1 MRLEHKQHRP
11 AGGSPVIAMALALS
25 AITLAASVHDATAQG
40 AAPVAAAQDPALLT
54 QARKMI
60 DAKQYRQAYTL
71 LAAKEMDRAG
81 EPDFDY
87 WLGVA
92 AYESDHLERAAMA
105 FERALTVNP
114 DFDSARME
122 LARTLFL
129 MGSLDLAEQ
138 EFHRL
143 QARTPSTEGKAAI
156 EQYLTEIARL
166 KAKQKLSFNGYVE
179 LGAGRDNNITSSTR
193 DFSQA
198 VFSSFGFPGIV
209 ATGNSIRR
217 SANFGALNGG
227 VDMVN
232 RYQEDRT
239 FFASASLRTR
249 GYRDFPGYNLG
260 LLDATIGHEFRNADV
275 VWQTTAFGQ
284 QFLQAGAKP
293 DISNPVA
300 TSNDRRSGGLGFEVR
315 KRMNGTLQLA
325 SGVQLTAFRYKDNV
339 TQDTDQATVSLT
351 ALVTPANWPGGLF
364 SLAGFYS
371 SDRAKRPLNSLGGT
385 DVSRKTAGVRLSA
398 QSDPEKA
405 LSWLASAGWTQRS
418 DDKDFARALLVAK
431 GRDDLFDFTL
441 RFSWRIG
448 RGFSLQPYLT
458 YLDNRSNIAL
468 YEFRKTEGG
477 LMLRY
482 DFN

>member
-1 MRLEHKQHRP
+1 MNQERKKMRPRLS
-11 AGGSPVIAMALALS
+11 GVALAVLIASSSTAAVECAAQAVPAAQAAQAAQEDSLARARKLIEQKSYQQAYALLS
-25 AITLAASVHDATAQG
+25 AQ
-40 AAPVAAAQDPALLT
+40 
-54 QARKMI
+54 
-60 DAKQYRQAYTL
+60 
-71 LAAKEMDRAG
+71 EMDRAG
-81 EPDFDY
+81 EPQFDY

-92 AYESDHLERAAMA
+92 AYESDRLERAAMA

-122 LARTLFL
+122 LARTLFR

-143 QARTPSTEGKAAI
+143 QARTPNAEGKAAI
-156 EQYLTEIARL
+156 DLYLVEIAHL
-166 KAKQKLSFNGYVE
+166 KARQKLSVNGYVE
-179 LGAGRDNNITSSTR
+179 IGGGRDNNITSSTR

-209 ATGNSIRR
+209 PTGNSIQR
-217 SANFGALNGG
+217 SANFAGANGG
-227 VDMVN
+227 IDMVN
-232 RYQEDRT
+232 RYAEDRT
-239 FFASASLRTR
+239 FFASAGLRTR
-249 GYRDFPGYNLG
+249 GYQHFPEYNLG

-284 QFLQAGAKP
+284 QFSQAGAKP
-293 DISNPVA
+293 DATNPVA
-300 TSNDRRSGGLGFEVR
+300 PSNDRRSGGLGMEVR
-315 KRMNGTLQLA
+315 KRMNGALQLA

-351 ALVTPANWPGGLF
+351 ALVTPANWPGGIF

-385 DVSRKTAGVRLSA
+385 DVSRKTIGARFTV
-398 QSDPEKA
+398 QSDPEKT
-405 LSWLASAGWTQRS
+405 LSWLGSAGWTQRR
-418 DDKDFARALLVAK
+418 DDKDFARALLIAK
-431 GRDDLFDFTL
+431 GRDDLFDLTL
-441 RFSWRIG
+441 RLSWRIG
-448 RGFSLQPYLT
+448 RGFSLQPYLS